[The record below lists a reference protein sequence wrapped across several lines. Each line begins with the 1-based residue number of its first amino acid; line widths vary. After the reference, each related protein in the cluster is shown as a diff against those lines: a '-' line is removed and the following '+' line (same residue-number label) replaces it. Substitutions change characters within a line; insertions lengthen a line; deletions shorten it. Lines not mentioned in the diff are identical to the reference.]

1 MSVSPAPVPHGPL
14 HRTRGV
20 LASLAMTVLIWS
32 IYVFLV
38 APSVIVVP
46 LSFGNPNE
54 LVFPPQQWGLELY
67 ARMLDPANGW
77 LAAGLRSLQIGVLT
91 TVCAL
96 VLGLS
101 AAYGL
106 ARAEFPGKRALSFLL
121 MSPIFAPTI
130 VLALALYLYF
140 ANIGLSGSM
149 AGLVIAHTLLTTPF
163 VILTTG
169 SALRQIDETIEI
181 AATVMG
187 ATRMQVFTKVTLP
200 LLRPAILSG
209 GLFAFLLSFDEVVV
223 AWFIGS
229 SYDPT
234 LPVKM
239 YSSIQWEVSPVLA
252 AISTVLFVLT
262 AVVCVV
268 AAINQPPD

>member
-1 MSVSPAPVPHGPL
+1 MSRPSTLG
-14 HRTRGV
+14 RMGS
-20 LASLAMTVLIWS
+20 ASLAVAMTVLVWS
-32 IYVFLV
+32 IYLFLV
-38 APSVIVVP
+38 APSFIVVP

-77 LAAGLRSLQIGVLT
+77 IAAGLRSLQIGVLT
-91 TVCAL
+91 TACAL
-96 VLGLS
+96 LLGLS

-106 ARAEFPGKRALSFLL
+106 ARAEFPGKRVLNFLL

-140 ANIGLSGSM
+140 ASVGLSGSLV
-149 AGLVIAHTLLTTPF
+149 GLVVAHTLLTTPF
-163 VILTTG
+163 VILTAG
-169 SALRQIDETIEI
+169 SALRQIDENIEV

-223 AWFIGS
+223 AWFVGS

-252 AISTVLFVLT
+252 AISTVLFALT
-262 AVVCVV
+262 CIVCVI
-268 AAINQPPD
+268 AAFNQPAE